1 MKVTPLSQNRALT
14 YVAFLLIVLAL
25 IIAGTSENFK
35 DFIKIYSFV
44 ATLCSAFIIGFI
56 FLLNYVV
63 KINSS
68 NDTAKKI
75 KLLKWTKYAMFFV
88 LTLQALRLIA
98 ILL

>member
-1 MKVTPLSQNRALT
+1 MKVTPLTQKRALI
-14 YVAFLLIVLAL
+14 YVAILLIGLAL
-25 IIAGTSENFK
+25 MFASISDNFK

-56 FLLNYVV
+56 FLLNTVV

-68 NDTAKKI
+68 NNAAKKI
-75 KLLKWTKYAMFFV
+75 KLLKWAKYALCFV

-98 ILL
+98 MLI